1 MNAGSRIKNRM
12 QKLRGTLRRKNAKG
26 SFYYRLTVA
35 NGVRKEFALKTT
47 DELEALQRAEEL
59 DSIWAAPTMDVAVA
73 QINAMKG
80 YMYHLLYLILRVQC
94 YSPGIDNMS
103 HIACMEMLPV
113 AFFLATDDA

>member
-1 MNAGSRIKNRM
+1 MLPSK
-12 QKLRGTLRRKNAKG
+12 
-26 SFYYRLTVA
+26 F
-35 NGVRKEFALKTT
+35 VRKIFLPHYSHIATFRTPVVDFAKRMSFVKIT
-47 DELEALQRAEEL
+47 
-59 DSIWAAPTMDVAVA
+59 
-73 QINAMKG
+73 

>member
-1 MNAGSRIKNRM
+1 MNAGSKIKNRM

-59 DSIWAAPTMDVAVA
+59 DSIWAAPT
-73 QINAMKG
+73 
-80 YMYHLLYLILRVQC
+80 C
-94 YSPGIDNMS
+94 YFRNVGNRFKISP
-103 HIACMEMLPV
+103 
-113 AFFLATDDA
+113 AFLHTQNNF